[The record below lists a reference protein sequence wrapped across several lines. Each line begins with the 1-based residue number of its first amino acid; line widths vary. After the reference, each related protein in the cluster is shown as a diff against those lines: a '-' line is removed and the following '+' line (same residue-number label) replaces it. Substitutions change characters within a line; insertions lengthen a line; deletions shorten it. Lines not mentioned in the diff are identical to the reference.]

1 MYLPRST
8 QLVEAMK
15 IPFRISN
22 LHNTGPFQKIGPN
35 SCSRYPTTCIKLYL
49 HEFSKSAATKKAF
62 RVIMQKEKVVKKV
75 RFYKL
80 KKKYLDEEDTRKS
93 HNTDQH

>member
-62 RVIMQKEKVVKKV
+62 RVIMQKEKVVKKGSLLQI
-75 RFYKL
+75 K
-80 KKKYLDEEDTRKS
+80 EEIS
-93 HNTDQH
+93 G